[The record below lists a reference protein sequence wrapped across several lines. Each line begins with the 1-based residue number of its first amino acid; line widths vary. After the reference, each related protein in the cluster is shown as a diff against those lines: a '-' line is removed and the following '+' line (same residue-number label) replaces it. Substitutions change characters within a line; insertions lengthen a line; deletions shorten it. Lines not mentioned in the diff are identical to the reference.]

1 MAARTVC
8 WRWEGE
14 AVARL
19 EDYRPLAG
27 RRIVVTR
34 SPEQSAELARKLEDL
49 GAEVLLLPMVRFTE
63 PPPER
68 LAELDEAIR
77 ALADFDWLLFTSAN
91 AVRFFLERC
100 RALGAWPAETLRIAV
115 VGPATRDALETEGLQ
130 AAIAPREFR
139 AQALADEIAVE
150 VAGLRILIPRSDQ
163 AGDEL
168 PRLLKE
174 AGATVTDVVAYSNA
188 QPQET
193 GGPAF
198 DALLRG
204 EADAITFFSPSA
216 FRHFADLFGR
226 EALRR
231 LSSRVAL
238 AAVGPVTAETIR
250 QAGLPV
256 AVEAAL
262 ATTAS
267 LVAALERHFQMPAAG
282 KGRTS

>member
-1 MAARTVC
+1 MAQP
-8 WRWEGE
+8 ES
-14 AVARL
+14 
-19 EDYRPLAG
+19 DSLAG

-34 SPEQSAELARKLEDL
+34 SPDQAGVLARKLEQC
-49 GAEVLLLPMVRFTE
+49 GAEVLLMPMVEFTE
-63 PPPER
+63 PAA
-68 LAELDEAIR
+68 AEMAALDEAIR

-91 AVRFFLERC
+91 AVRFFLRRC
-100 RALGAWPAETLRIAV
+100 RVLGRWPQEVLRVAV
-115 VGPATRDALETEGLQ
+115 VGPATRDALEAEGLQ

-139 AQALADEIAVE
+139 AQALAAELAVE
-150 VAGLRILIPRSDQ
+150 VADRRILIPRSDQ

-168 PRLLKE
+168 PGLLRE
-174 AGATVTDVVAYSNA
+174 AGAIVTDVVAYCNA
-188 QPQET
+188 RPEELR
-193 GGPAF
+193 GPVY

-204 EADAITFFSPSA
+204 DADAITFFSPSA
-216 FRHFADLFGR
+216 FRHFAGLLGH

-256 AVEAAL
+256 AVEAPQ
-262 ATTAS
+262 ATTGS

-282 KGRTS
+282 KRRL